1 MAATSASLRLQIG
14 LSFLAFILI
23 GINDGAIG
31 VLLPSLQRHYSVDKA
46 TVGLVFIA
54 GTAGYLV
61 SAFTSGLLTQKL
73 GTRLFLALGA
83 ATFLL
88 GAAAYALMLPFPL
101 LLGMV
106 LVFGF
111 GLAIIDTGLNSHVA
125 RLPRN
130 LALLN
135 YLHAFYGVGALLGPL
150 IASTVLA
157 LSLGW
162 NTVYVLLVFLTLWLL
177 VGFLLLFPRTDSATD
192 EGETPESGNVLA
204 SVIKLR
210 VVWMGALFLLLY
222 VGSEASL
229 GDWAYSFLTEERRQ
243 EAVFSGLVVSG
254 YWLGLTLGRLLL
266 ARVAERVGSRRLIE
280 GCLLGVALGVLLTWL
295 GTGAVSAAG
304 LCLTGFCLGPIYPG
318 TIALTSELV
327 PARLLASAVGVVS
340 SMGSIGAAVLPW
352 VAGNLAQTVGLW
364 TLLPFVMGLTVLMLV
379 SWAGL
384 ISTAHVK
391 VVKE

>member
-1 MAATSASLRLQIG
+1 MRLQIG

-61 SAFTSGLLTQKL
+61 SAFTSGLLAQKL

-101 LLGMV
+101 LLSMV

-125 RLPRN
+125 HLPKN

-162 NTVYVLLVFLTLWLL
+162 NTVYVLLVFLILWLL
-177 VGFLLLFPRTDSATD
+177 VGFLLLFPATD
-192 EGETPESGNVLA
+192 RTLDESETSESGNVLA

-210 VVWMGALFLLLY
+210 VVWLGALFLLIY

-243 EAVFSGLVVSG
+243 ETVLSGLVVSG
-254 YWLGLTLGRLLL
+254 YWLGLTFGRFLL

-280 GCLLGVALGVLLTWL
+280 ICLVGVTLGVLFTWL
-295 GTGAVSAAG
+295 GTGPVSAIG
-304 LCLTGFCLGPIYPG
+304 LCLTGFSLGPIYPG

-352 VAGNLAQTVGLW
+352 VAGNLAQAVGLW
-364 TLLPFVMGLTVLMLV
+364 TLLPFVMGLTALMLA

-384 ISTAHVK
+384 RATAHVK
-391 VVKE
+391 AVKE